1 MLALSERIEE
11 EMEVESLIRAAGFTD
26 AVAFLH
32 EGSIDLIIQS
42 TGLTAE
48 EVAKIGDIVVRVTDL
63 KFEDISIIENRVPDR
78 Q

>member
-32 EGSIDLIIQS
+32 ESSIDLIIQS